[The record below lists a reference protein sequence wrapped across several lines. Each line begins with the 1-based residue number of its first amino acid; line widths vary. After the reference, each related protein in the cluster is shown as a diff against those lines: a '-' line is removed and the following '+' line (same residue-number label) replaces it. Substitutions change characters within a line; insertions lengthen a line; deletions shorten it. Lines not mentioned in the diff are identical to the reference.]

1 MGLIA
6 ETRARIA
13 AQLARAEKPAVA
25 CSFGKDSMVLLA
37 LVREQMPRIP
47 VMYCEGF
54 PHPTKHD
61 FVKRMAKEWDLDLV
75 MPGPIAMDIIAK
87 GQDVSLMRIYELAP
101 ERIVALPVEAHPGY
115 VPDASSQC
123 ALAAIFTP
131 PPVVSHLNH
140 DALFIGHRGDD
151 VDPHF
156 GAIPLADY
164 EATAE
169 EFSFFYPLRDWTEAD
184 IWRASDIL
192 GIPQNLARYER
203 QDMDANN
210 DYYPLCTECLKP
222 SESQEAFCP
231 QLGRDVPNRGNE
243 MDLYG
248 RREAWGRSFVNIDRR
263 ESIRTETV

>member
-6 ETRARIA
+6 ETRALIA
-13 AQLARAEKPAVA
+13 AQLARAERPAVA

-37 LVREQMPRIP
+37 LVREIAPRIP

-61 FVKRMAKEWDLDLV
+61 FVKRMAKEWDLNLV
-75 MPGPIAMDIIAK
+75 TPSPVAMDIIAK
-87 GQDVSLMRIYELAP
+87 GQDVSLMRIYEPAP
-101 ERIVALPVEAHPGY
+101 RHIVVLPVEAHPDY
-115 VPDASSQC
+115 TPDASSQC
-123 ALAAIFTP
+123 ALAAIFMP
-131 PPVVSHLNH
+131 PPVVSRLNH

-156 GAIPLADY
+156 GAIPLKEHA
-164 EATAE
+164 ATVE
-169 EFSFFYPLRDWTEAD
+169 GFHYFYPLRDWTEAD
-184 IWRASDIL
+184 IWRASRIL

-203 QDMDANN
+203 QEMDANN

-222 SESQEAFCP
+222 SGSDEAFCP
-231 QLGRDVPNRGNE
+231 QLGRNVPNRGNE

-248 RREAWGRSFVNIDRR
+248 RREAWGRSFVNIERR
-263 ESIRTETV
+263 EP